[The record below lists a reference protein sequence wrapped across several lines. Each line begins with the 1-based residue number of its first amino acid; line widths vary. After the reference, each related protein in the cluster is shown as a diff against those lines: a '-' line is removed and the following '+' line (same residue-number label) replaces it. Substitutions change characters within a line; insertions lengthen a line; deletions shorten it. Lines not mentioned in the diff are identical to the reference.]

1 MSTSCEDGMSQ
12 GGANASGGCV
22 VTPLTCGYT
31 RCYLVT
37 PQSCPHKSLLF
48 DTGSAGSLGELG
60 RQLKLAGGSLADI
73 GCLLVS
79 HYHPDHMG
87 IARDLMDLGVTLLLP
102 TVQQGFVHEPDKVYA
117 KNHDGSFKPIGE
129 SMALTFPVDDSREI
143 LGRWWIQGQVAW
155 TPGHSDDSISL
166 LLDGAEDGREALVGD
181 LCPLEQVELYND
193 PVLEQSWEK
202 LIALGARRARFAHWP
217 DETL

>member
-1 MSTSCEDGMSQ
+1 MTTSEAVQTHDGSHVHIQ
-12 GGANASGGCV
+12 CAI
-22 VTPLTCGYT
+22 TPLTCGYT

-37 PQSCPHKSLLF
+37 PQSGRSKSLLF
-48 DTGSAGSLGELG
+48 DTGLAGSLGELG
-60 RQLKLAGGSLADI
+60 RQLKMTGKSISDI

-87 IARDLMDLGVTLLLP
+87 IARDLMDLGITLLLP
-102 TVQQGFVHEPDKVYA
+102 MVQQGFVHEPDKVYA
-117 KNHDGSFKPIGE
+117 KNHDESFKPINK
-129 SMALTFPVDDSREI
+129 SAAITFSEDDSREV
-143 LGRWWIQGQVAW
+143 LGRWKIPGQVIW

-166 LLDGAEDGREALVGD
+166 LLDGTENGKEALVGD

-202 LIALGARRARFAHWP
+202 LIELGTRRARFAHWP
-217 DETL
+217 DEVI

>member
-1 MSTSCEDGMSQ
+1 MSASREDGLAQ
-12 GGANASGGCV
+12 IAANAFGGCA

-37 PQSCPHKSLLF
+37 PQPGANKSLLF
-48 DTGSAGSLGELG
+48 DTGLAGSLGELG
-60 RQLKLAGGSLADI
+60 RQLKLVGGSLADI

-102 TVQQGFVHEPDKVYA
+102 TVQLDFVHKPDKVYA
-117 KNHDGSFKPIGE
+117 KNHDGSFKPIDE
-129 SMALTFPVDDSREI
+129 SMALTFSMDDSREI
-143 LGRWWIQGQVAW
+143 LGRWGIRGQIVW

-166 LLDGAEDGREALVGD
+166 LLDGTEIGGEVLVGD

-217 DETL
+217 DEVL